1 MGGVFHNY
9 SYICLPFDNN
19 DTVTTACVASV
30 LPTVLVYRMQRQYTK
45 YRFHFIPGIQFS
57 IRHMHKYQNHMGDA

>member
-45 YRFHFIPGIQFS
+45 YRFNFFPGIQFS